1 MLLLDAFLSGRCI
14 YRSFLFIELNTEK
27 RKNMQDIFIQTI
39 GFFGL
44 LSAVISYQCKTNR
57 NYFVWQGLC
66 GIFFSLQFV
75 LMGAWA
81 GLLFN
86 AFNIVRAFLL
96 RLSKISRSL
105 WMIFSMEA
113 YVAAATLL
121 SIFLLKET
129 WWLVVFVF
137 VAQAAGT
144 LAMWTK
150 NGRIIRFAQLFVISP
165 FWLLYDALIPTPSFG
180 GVLCEV
186 FNMTSVIVSFIRFRK
201 TGFDQT

>member
-1 MLLLDAFLSGRCI
+1 M
-14 YRSFLFIELNTEK
+14 K
-27 RKNMQDIFIQTI
+27 DIFIQTI
-39 GFFGL
+39 GFFGM

-86 AFNIVRAFLL
+86 SFNIVRAFLY
-96 RLSKISRSL
+96 RLQKISHSFWLVISL
-105 WMIFSMEA
+105 EA
-113 YVAAATLL
+113 YVAMATLI
-121 SIFLLKET
+121 SVFLLKET

-137 VAQAAGT
+137 IAQATGT
-144 LAMWTK
+144 FTMWTR
-150 NGRIIRFAQLFVISP
+150 NGKTIRLSQLFVISP
-165 FWLLYDALIPTPSFG
+165 FWLLYDALIPVPSIG

-186 FNMTSVIVSFIRFRK
+186 FNMTSVVVSFLRFRK
-201 TGFDQT
+201 TGFDKT

>member
-1 MLLLDAFLSGRCI
+1 MFQNPLHKHLKIHRPGDSSRTC
-14 YRSFLFIELNTEK
+14 
-27 RKNMQDIFIQTI
+27 QDPRAA
-39 GFFGL
+39 L
-44 LSAVISYQCKTNR
+44 IS
-57 NYFVWQGLC
+57 
-66 GIFFSLQFV
+66 IFF
-75 LMGAWA
+75 
-81 GLLFN
+81 
-86 AFNIVRAFLL
+86 
-96 RLSKISRSL
+96 
-105 WMIFSMEA
+105 
-113 YVAAATLL
+113 
-121 SIFLLKET
+121 LKET